1 MEKLTV
7 SPIDGGIGIEITHAD
22 LTRST
27 ADTLAAIRRAYDD
40 NPIVVLRGQT
50 IPVDSYVAFG
60 RSLGELLPHTRLEY
74 TVPGHPEVYVL
85 SNKKKDDGTMLGV
98 HLDGLGWHSDGTYL
112 QRPLA
117 ATLLHALEVPPEGGD
132 TVFADTCAAYA
143 NLPEDMKAKVA
154 DMVVV
159 YDFVFYMQTRFPDYP
174 ITDRQRAENPAVRHR
189 LVQRS
194 ATGRPGLYMSNG
206 SARGIDGMT
215 DEDGRAF
222 LRELTQFVTR
232 PEHVYRHRWRV
243 GDIVIWNNLQT
254 MHTATVYDDKRYE
267 RLLHRLWIQAEV
279 A

>member
-1 MEKLTV
+1 
-7 SPIDGGIGIEITHAD
+7 
-22 LTRST
+22 
-27 ADTLAAIRRAYDD
+27 
-40 NPIVVLRGQT
+40 
-50 IPVDSYVAFG
+50 
-60 RSLGELLPHTRLEY
+60 
-74 TVPGHPEVYVL
+74 
-85 SNKKKDDGTMLGV
+85 
-98 HLDGLGWHSDGTYL
+98 
-112 QRPLA
+112 
-117 ATLLHALEVPPEGGD
+117 
-132 TVFADTCAAYA
+132 
-143 NLPEDMKAKVA
+143 
-154 DMVVV
+154 
-159 YDFVFYMQTRFPDYP
+159 
-174 ITDRQRAENPAVRHR
+174 
-189 LVQRS
+189 QRS